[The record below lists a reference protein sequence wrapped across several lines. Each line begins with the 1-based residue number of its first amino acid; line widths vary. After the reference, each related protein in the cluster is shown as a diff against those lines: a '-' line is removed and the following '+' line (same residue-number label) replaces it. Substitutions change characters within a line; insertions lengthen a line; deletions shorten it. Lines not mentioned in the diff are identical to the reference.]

1 VEGVITM
8 ELNKI
13 PPHDEEAEQAVLG
26 SMLTDKDAVISAI
39 EVLKKEDFYREDNKA
54 ILCGDCYCTSN
65 FVREKIDSIKLLE
78 QQLTE
83 KDAEIERM
91 KELDKATSESLY
103 ASRELYEKEKTK
115 RWALEKQLK
124 TNTHQVCEKIY
135 KEFEQHEFGGKYANS
150 YDGSSQLDLDV
161 IKQFLD
167 QLENNAEGENENQ
180 L

>member
-1 VEGVITM
+1 VKILWDSIQEDEQQILQLKAENERLKE
-8 ELNKI
+8 ELEECNKTI
-13 PPHDEEAEQAVLG
+13 YD
-26 SMLTDKDAVISAI
+26 
-39 EVLKKEDFYREDNKA
+39 EDNKA